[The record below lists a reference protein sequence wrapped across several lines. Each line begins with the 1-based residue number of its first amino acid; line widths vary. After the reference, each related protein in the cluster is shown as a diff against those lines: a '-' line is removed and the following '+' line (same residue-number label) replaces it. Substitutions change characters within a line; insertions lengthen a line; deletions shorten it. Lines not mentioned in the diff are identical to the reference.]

1 MPKQSKQTQETSISY
16 SPAGIFSLQR
26 GRLAASWSMRAMKSG
41 NPIPINDL
49 IRIFSSKL
57 SPDHDSRRSVVAKV
71 QILDKDTDGVT
82 ELQLLGHAY
91 LEP

>member
-1 MPKQSKQTQETSISY
+1 MQKRSEQTQETFISY
-16 SPAGIFSLQR
+16 SPAGIFSLR
-26 GRLAASWSMRAMKSG
+26 GGRLAASWSMQAMKSG
-41 NPIPINDL
+41 NSIPRNDL

-71 QILDKDTDGVT
+71 RILDNDTDGVT
-82 ELQLLGHAY
+82 KLQLLENSH